1 MIITLSR
8 QYMAGGSEVA
18 ARVAK
23 ELGWE
28 VIDDGFVEAV
38 AARSGYTIEDVRN
51 LEERVPT
58 FLERF
63 AQSSALSFPEFL
75 LSAPSAID
83 EPEAMKLAHVT
94 RDFLEDLKRR
104 TRVVLVGRAAA
115 AVLSREKNVLHARL
129 VAPVAQRT
137 LEAMRALDLDEAAAA
152 ADVEEHDTNRERYHR
167 EFYDRDWDDPVNY
180 HMVLNTELLTR
191 EGAADLIVH
200 HARALGW

>member
-18 ARVAK
+18 SMIAK
-23 ELGWE
+23 ELDWE
-28 VIDDGFVEAV
+28 VIDDGFVEEV

-83 EPEAMKLAHVT
+83 EPEAIKLAHVT
-94 RDFLEDLKRR
+94 RDFLGELKRR

-115 AVLSREKNVLHARL
+115 AVLSRERNVLHARL
-129 VAPVAQRT
+129 VASAAHRT
-137 LEAMRALDLDEAAAA
+137 LEAMREFDIDQEAART
-152 ADVEEHDTNRERYHR
+152 DVEESDRNRERYHR
-167 EFYDRDWDDPVNY
+167 EFYDRNWNDPVNY
-180 HMVLNTELLTR
+180 HMVLNTELLSR
-191 EGAADLIVH
+191 KGAADLIIH
-200 HARALGW
+200 RARAMGW

>member
-8 QYMAGGSEVA
+8 QYMAGASEVA
-18 ARVAK
+18 SLIA
-23 ELGWE
+23 EGLGWE
-28 VIDDGFVEAV
+28 VIDDGFVEEV

-75 LSAPSAID
+75 ISVPSAID

-94 RDFLEDLKRR
+94 RDFLEELKRR

-129 VAPVAQRT
+129 VASLAHRT
-137 LEAMRALDLDEAAAA
+137 LETMRKYDLDQEAAR
-152 ADVEEHDTNRERYHR
+152 DDIEEHDTNRERYHR
-167 EFYDRDWDDPVNY
+167 EFYDRDWNDPVNY
-180 HMVLNTELLTR
+180 HMVLNTELLGL
-191 EGAADLIVH
+191 EGAADLIIH
-200 HARALGW
+200 RARAIGW

>member
-18 ARVAK
+18 NLIA
-23 ELGWE
+23 ESLGWE

-94 RDFLEDLKRR
+94 RDFLEELKGR

-115 AVLSREKNVLHARL
+115 AVLSRERNVLHARL
-129 VAPVAQRT
+129 VASVAHRT
-137 LEAMRALDLDEAAAA
+137 LNAMRELDQDEEAARG
-152 ADVEEHDTNRERYHR
+152 DVEEHDSNRERYHR
-167 EFYDRDWDDPVNY
+167 EFYDRDWNDPINY
-180 HMVLNTELLTR
+180 HMVLNTELLSR
-191 EGAADLIVH
+191 AGAAELIVH
-200 HARALGW
+200 RARAIGW

>member
-18 ARVAK
+18 ARIAEV
-23 ELGWE
+23 LGWE

-94 RDFLEDLKRR
+94 RDFLEELKRR

-115 AVLSREKNVLHARL
+115 AVLSRESNVLHARL
-129 VAPVAQRT
+129 VASVAHRT
-137 LEAMRALDLDEAAAA
+137 LEAMRMLDLDESSAA

-167 EFYDRDWDDPVNY
+167 EFYDRDWNDPVNY
-180 HMVLNTELLTR
+180 HLVLNTELLTR
-191 EGAADLIVH
+191 TGAADLIIQ
-200 HARALGW
+200 HARTLGW